1 MTLKL
6 NGLCALLTVLV
17 LVILQAFTSSVAQA
31 QPNLPDNTSDNTSN
45 NASANAHQ
53 KVLDNVDPAIM
64 AEVERIKAEQK
75 ARSDES
81 RNNFASTSQGNGEVS
96 LFVPP
101 SIPVIVVV
109 ETDDGELTATEF

>member
-1 MTLKL
+1 MTSHTTKR
-6 NGLCALLTVLV
+6 CALIFAGLMFAAPSAL
-17 LVILQAFTSSVAQA
+17 A
-31 QPNLPDNTSDNTSN
+31 QPNLPD

-64 AEVERIKAEQK
+64 AEVERMKAEQK

-109 ETDDGELTATEF
+109 ETDDGELAATEF